1 MATVLASRGLT
12 RVSQVVAFLLL
23 ARVLSPAGFG
33 AYAVVT
39 SAVFLAG
46 QIGTLGLRQAAA
58 YRIGQKIMSDGEAV
72 GVMALFWPITAAL
85 CAAGVYVMNRESFQ
99 TLGAGPAAAAL
110 IACAAVLLLN
120 LMQGVFLGRGE
131 IKAFALSDSG
141 PRVLQSALAAAL
153 WIAGILTL
161 DTALWSF
168 AAGFLLLAPIVL
180 WMAARPASKLDLAV
194 VQAPAMVRHGFLFA
208 VSAFLVM
215 LQGRVGVFF
224 LSGPDGHVAA
234 GQFFA
239 AQRASEIFLELATAA
254 GLVLF
259 SETAR
264 GGASREKLES
274 AVKTATGLFV
284 MFLGIGVVA
293 AAIAPWLVLALLGP
307 RYADATD
314 ALRILAIGL
323 APAAAVRVLN
333 SVIAGMG
340 RPYISAGIVLG
351 GIAVNAA
358 ACALLAPRY
367 GAAGAAVGLAIGQ
380 FAAALGYVAVLNL
393 SFQVPLS
400 TIIALPS
407 ARGGAGRILSR
418 LGRNRVATKNQVATH
433 QEK

>member
-1 MATVLASRGLT
+1 MASRGLT

-23 ARVLSPAGFG
+23 ARVLSPEGFG

-39 SAVFLAG
+39 SAIFLAG

-72 GVMALFWPITAAL
+72 GVLAAFWPIAAVL
-85 CAAGVYVMNRESFQ
+85 CAAGVYALNRDSFEA
-99 TLGAGPAAAAL
+99 LGLGLTTAAL

-131 IKAFALSDSG
+131 IRAFAFSDSG
-141 PRVLQSALAAAL
+141 PRVLQSVFAAL
-153 WIAGILTL
+153 LWLFGALTL

-168 AAGFLLLAPIVL
+168 AAGFILLAPMVI
-180 WMAARPASKLDLAV
+180 WMAARPANKLDLAI
-194 VQAPAMVRHGFLFA
+194 VQVPAMVRHGFLFA

-215 LQGRVGVFF
+215 LQGRIGVFF
-224 LSGPDGHVAA
+224 LSGADGEVAA

-264 GGASREKLES
+264 GGATREKLES
-274 AVKTATGLFV
+274 AVRTATGLFV
-284 MFLGIGVVA
+284 MFLGVGAVA
-293 AAIAPWLVLALLGP
+293 AATAPWLVATLLGP
-307 RYADATD
+307 QYAGATD

-323 APAAAVRVLN
+323 APAAAVRILN

-340 RPYISAGIVLG
+340 RPYISAGIVFGGMALNALVCMILVPKLG
-351 GIAVNAA
+351 ASGAAFGLVGGQTLAA
-358 ACALLAPRY
+358 ATY
-367 GAAGAAVGLAIGQ
+367 
-380 FAAALGYVAVLNL
+380 AALCWVQLRASKQTENMR
-393 SFQVPLS
+393 QP
-400 TIIALPS
+400 
-407 ARGGAGRILSR
+407 
-418 LGRNRVATKNQVATH
+418 
-433 QEK
+433 